1 MIILPKKSGIVLSM
15 FAALNFSLNA
25 YGDERLK
32 LVPGELVTVKIDEDA
47 KSIVGFVANPDIADA
62 YLGLKDTFV
71 FVGKKVGATDF
82 IAVNNDTGQVEYK
95 VQLIVDGVTIYDEKE
110 KKDTPS
116 EYICSKSNCVRLV
129 QNNEETPSETK

>member
-71 FVGKKVGATDF
+71 FVGKRSEPL
-82 IAVNNDTGQVEYK
+82 ISL
-95 VQLIVDGVTIYDEKE
+95 QLIMIRD
-110 KKDTPS
+110 
-116 EYICSKSNCVRLV
+116 KSNIKY
-129 QNNEETPSETK
+129 N